1 MLTRES
7 LIEWASQWVPLTSP
21 TGEPGQRERFAAALT
36 EELKD
41 WKEPPQPKPTPVFC
55 RNCPFAQ
62 HVHYDSDGKLVAPG
76 CDGFEAK
83 E

>member
-7 LIEWASQWVPLTSP
+7 LIEWASSWVPPASP

-36 EELKD
+36 EELKG
-41 WKEPPQPKPTPVFC
+41 WREPPPKPVSC
-55 RNCPFAQ
+55 KHCPFFK
-62 HVHYDSDGKLVAPG
+62 HVHYEEAGKLVAPG
-76 CDGFEAK
+76 CSGFEAV